1 MLVVDDWLIV
11 QKNWIYLENIFGSSD
26 IKTKLREEAAKF
38 QQIDKNFKKHMSA
51 TARSKLVF
59 KNLGNHD
66 TWIRYKDTLSE
77 IQKELE
83 KYL

>member
-1 MLVVDDWLIV
+1 M
-11 QKNWIYLENIFGSSD
+11 
-26 IKTKLREEAAKF
+26 A
-38 QQIDKNFKKHMSA
+38 A
-51 TARSKLVF
+51 TARSKYVN

-66 TWIRYKDTLSE
+66 TWIRYKDTLAE

>member
-1 MLVVDDWLIV
+1 
-11 QKNWIYLENIFGSSD
+11 
-26 IKTKLREEAAKF
+26 
-38 QQIDKNFKKHMSA
+38 MSA

-66 TWIRYKDTLSE
+66 TWVRYKDTLSE

>member
-1 MLVVDDWLIV
+1 
-11 QKNWIYLENIFGSSD
+11 
-26 IKTKLREEAAKF
+26 
-38 QQIDKNFKKHMSA
+38 MSA